1 MTYYEVLGV
10 PENATPDQIKKQY
23 RRLSLEHHPD
33 RPTGNDA
40 KFKEINEAYEILSD
54 DGKRKQYDRSLQP
67 QMDIFEMLFRNDG
80 FMGHMG
86 PMGPAM
92 MFQNMMKPPPMT
104 MNLNITLDQAYTGCK
119 LPIKIERWTHVNHI
133 KQLDIETLYIDIPQG
148 IDSNECLLLQN
159 KGNMGPDG
167 ILGDVRITVQVSNTT
182 KLERRGVDLWYTHE
196 ITLKEALCGFSFDM
210 KYLQNNSYRI
220 TNTKGNI
227 IHPEF
232 TKVLPEMGMKRENM
246 VGNLIIKFQIVFPTT
261 LSEETMQQLETLL

>member
-10 PENATPDQIKKQY
+10 PENVTPEQLKKQY
-23 RRLSLEHHPD
+23 RRLSLEYHPD
-33 RPTGNDA
+33 RPTGNA
-40 KFKEINEAYEILSD
+40 TKFKEINEAYETLSD
-54 DGKRKQYDRSLQP
+54 DIKRKQYDRSLQP

-80 FMGHMG
+80 FMGPMG

-92 MFQNMMKPPPMT
+92 MFQTMMKPPPLT
-104 MNLNITLDQAYTGCK
+104 MNVNITLDQAYTGCK

-133 KQLDIETLYIDIPQG
+133 KQLDVETLYIDIPQG

-182 KLERRGVDLWYTHE
+182 KLERRGIDLWYTHE

-220 TNTKGNI
+220 TNAKGNI
-227 IHPEF
+227 IHPDF

-246 VGNLIIKFQIVFPTT
+246 VGNLIIRFHIVFPSS
-261 LSEETMQQLETLL
+261 LSEETMTQLETLL